1 MGDVLIKS
9 FDYNDSDLLIVGN
22 TLPSNRKY
30 YKGYKFD
37 VFCLNGHLDSKIGLL
52 ETVPKKTEYS
62 ILRNQKNSESLIF
75 TGPKIFAG
83 R

>member
-52 ETVPKKTEYS
+52 R
-62 ILRNQKNSESLIF
+62 IMLFFGGI
-75 TGPKIFAG
+75 
-83 R
+83 